1 MAEKQPELAGKK
13 KLVVDS
19 DAYFSAPRD
28 ENNNLSSNIQEV
40 INDAAYFN
48 SSGDKARIVLGKN
61 WDYRQAESGKLA
73 FSNNWSAP
81 KVFRS
86 EALQYEICPP
96 GKQFNDTLD
105 LTNQSIREKYKI
117 KFTGQKDDLDENYS
131 AQRLNRWVY
140 YVKTGIV
147 DNSTGN
153 TYNPIIRVN
162 AEYSDH
168 YHESINPF
176 TPSQL
181 NKKQPAGKAFFA
193 NYKTYYNERV
203 DNADFEKTTGF
214 LADQDYP
221 IQNSLP
227 SIYGFLKL
235 FTNEKI
241 KQEGLFTLFPII
253 EELQKY
259 SGYNAVPG
267 SPEAEN
273 VYITLLKKYPLEALV
288 SLFGYIG
295 NWPPNKSE
303 KHSKILEKIISLSFD
318 NFDADSLF
326 AEYYNEYISQMP
338 ATGMSK
344 DQIILE
350 KSMTNLVFSPRVTKL
365 LNKVDQYKKYFPFY
379 AELEFTAK
387 LDTKL
392 GDMMKKMFLTKFM
405 SEVVL
410 STSTPPSSAESYT
423 DSWTAAGAQD
433 FVLFAQDTDL
443 GDLSTSADDTIT
455 SATLSSK
462 ELKFV
467 PLLQTLDKWQTEEN
481 GVYKGAQQ
489 PYGTADFSDGD
500 LRNYMS
506 MFREDS
512 AEPINLDSDD
522 NVIFKK
528 LFGSAFKAK
537 LLQTYVDNARSYDDI
552 INGVPAYTEDLF
564 YRIEKIRI
572 MPGTGQEDIVQN
584 ILIPN
589 TSELDIVKYVDTQ
602 VKYATYA
609 TYKYN
614 VYAHRVVFGNTYRY
628 QWLKEDGSPEPAPS
642 PRTLSTLVLPPLSS
656 EGKQTIE
663 YADLGGALGSQTGIT
678 EVVGDYDVA
687 YVATFNT
694 VVEPSIVLLEDK
706 IFSTPEI
713 LILDKPPV
721 IPDVNILPYRA
732 VNNRLKILLTGAS
745 DRYRQEPVLILDGD
759 QAHFDRIKRAQL
771 VVDDS
776 GNPLE
781 DGKVEFGSDDPVKR
795 FQIFRTTEKPK
806 SYQDF
811 VLYEELN
818 KEFFEEHVRPNTRY
832 YYTFRAID
840 VHGHISNPTPVYEVE
855 LIDEKG
861 AVKPVIRLFD
871 MTPPKNKT
879 VTKACQKYIYLK
891 PAIQQLYFSDDPN
904 VDGIFSDSNT
914 KKRYKMR
921 LTSKGSGKKIDINFS
936 FKKEIKN

>member
-1 MAEKQPELAGKK
+1 
-13 KLVVDS
+13 
-19 DAYFSAPRD
+19 
-28 ENNNLSSNIQEV
+28 
-40 INDAAYFN
+40 
-48 SSGDKARIVLGKN
+48 
-61 WDYRQAESGKLA
+61 
-73 FSNNWSAP
+73 
-81 KVFRS
+81 
-86 EALQYEICPP
+86 
-96 GKQFNDTLD
+96 
-105 LTNQSIREKYKI
+105 
-117 KFTGQKDDLDENYS
+117 
-131 AQRLNRWVY
+131 
-140 YVKTGIV
+140 
-147 DNSTGN
+147 
-153 TYNPIIRVN
+153 
-162 AEYSDH
+162 
-168 YHESINPF
+168 
-176 TPSQL
+176 
-181 NKKQPAGKAFFA
+181 
-193 NYKTYYNERV
+193 
-203 DNADFEKTTGF
+203 
-214 LADQDYP
+214 
-221 IQNSLP
+221 
-227 SIYGFLKL
+227 
-235 FTNEKI
+235 
-241 KQEGLFTLFPII
+241 
-253 EELQKY
+253 
-259 SGYNAVPG
+259 
-267 SPEAEN
+267 
-273 VYITLLKKYPLEALV
+273 
-288 SLFGYIG
+288 
-295 NWPPNKSE
+295 
-303 KHSKILEKIISLSFD
+303 
-318 NFDADSLF
+318 
-326 AEYYNEYISQMP
+326 
-338 ATGMSK
+338 
-344 DQIILE
+344 
-350 KSMTNLVFSPRVTKL
+350 
-365 LNKVDQYKKYFPFY
+365 
-379 AELEFTAK
+379 
-387 LDTKL
+387 
-392 GDMMKKMFLTKFM
+392 
-405 SEVVL
+405 
-410 STSTPPSSAESYT
+410 
-423 DSWTAAGAQD
+423 
-433 FVLFAQDTDL
+433 
-443 GDLSTSADDTIT
+443 
-455 SATLSSK
+455 
-462 ELKFV
+462 
-467 PLLQTLDKWQTEEN
+467 
-481 GVYKGAQQ
+481 
-489 PYGTADFSDGD
+489 
-500 LRNYMS
+500 
-506 MFREDS
+506 
-512 AEPINLDSDD
+512 
-522 NVIFKK
+522 
-528 LFGSAFKAK
+528 
-537 LLQTYVDNARSYDDI
+537 
-552 INGVPAYTEDLF
+552 
-564 YRIEKIRI
+564 